1 MSTPLGNGQDSPG
14 KGLGVIRTSVKIK
27 KPPDD
32 DDLDL
37 EDIDSLFDAAEKR
50 GKKNSMEQQQ
60 RKAADETSR
69 KLVKLKVPERG
80 PIPGIKPYVCEE
92 TTESRPQRAQQG
104 RQAPQSQQ
112 SPRGQVQDASSLASS
127 DVPQDVPPPFAP
139 MPIHV
144 SLSQDQDASLDIP
157 PPRPRRASRPKQR
170 DSQQAQEQH
179 VPQYDVQNMSREEIQ
194 KILLEDP
201 RQVIPLPISIPST
214 QEQNVPSRMSH
225 RSILYQPNKTLM
237 KERLEKWKT
246 QHDQRLKTHDEYHNP
261 TFAPVSD
268 DYSPDPYDVM
278 YVPGCN
284 ELIEAFRALSYQWDI
299 QNDDKY
305 RETIADRLSD
315 GPQLRDRRLKE
326 FNGLTVTQDDVV
338 DIFLE
343 WRQITVRPT
352 IEALIELGGIYQ
364 DADLFVPMENS
375 IIETGTMLRRIVASA
390 AAPFF
395 TLVSKLS
402 FPNSTAVELSSQE
415 LRRCFIFEFY
425 TCRYYI
431 NRRYSDNSLFSY
443 IIAKFGKD
451 IIGEIY
457 RCVSNRLSLYTDIEL
472 GPAMEPLCHAY
483 GRKRVLVSI
492 SNIYYEFSEVFDF
505 IAETSIEIA
514 SAWLIVMV
522 VANVQDAADDGKQYA
537 QMNLLF
543 TLCFVKAPF
552 MHKEV
557 IDNDLLIR
565 NLELKDRSRGDREEC
580 PLDYIWMRCEKET
593 FTIGNLAS
601 ILYFAFT
608 GNVIHNI
615 LQEKGEK
622 PKWIVVVSTFM
633 DGLGDMVRKSVIFI
647 ESILD
652 NMSSRFLLDNAS
664 ARVLITFFIH
674 GMAFHFASKFL
685 SWIRSSGVEEDGS
698 DYHFF
703 IQDMKDEFVSTIHG
717 LMDALGFEWRGN
729 IPSPLLYEARP
740 NTIAHFDE
748 RMLLLYM
755 KYACRIIRRINDV
768 YPIVEYAIYD
778 RRRELLGNLRLMEFL
793 PPIAW
798 TKFQNSTDDVK
809 KFYGVRYEIEPYD
822 GPLQEIDQGIK
833 FIVNALVK
841 SASFIMFG
849 LIKNKYSL
857 VLDEYTMDVYMRKV
871 YHRFFEVPEW
881 EPPVRT
887 SDAIHASTLVRYA
900 FDYAHQVVEKE
911 CEISML
917 KFKDSIPMVSL
928 NKDMEIEILK
938 QPILIEGPAD
948 LSQKGRDTVLMM
960 TTDKRYEKVQNELL
974 EARLEAQRKARE
986 PKFEVSKEKPP
997 PVKVLQKSEQT
1008 QPSQP
1013 PEITPERVVHHN
1025 QQSDRRGNHRDDRRG
1040 NPHPRGRGNHRDDS
1054 RDDRRGSG
1062 RGRAPRNNPSPRVTL
1077 AHSQMHPE
1085 HFI

>member
-1 MSTPLGNGQDSPG
+1 MSVPFGNGRDSPR
-14 KGLGVIRTSVKIK
+14 KGLGVISTSDEIK

-32 DDLDL
+32 DDLD
-37 EDIDSLFDAAEKR
+37 DIDSLFDEAEKR
-50 GKKNSMEQQQ
+50 GKKSSMEKQR
-60 RKAADETSR
+60 RKAASKTSR
-69 KLVKLKVPERG
+69 KLVESMVPERG
-80 PIPGIKPYVCEE
+80 PVPGIRPYVREE
-92 TTESRPQRAQQG
+92 STASRPQQARQAQ
-104 RQAPQSQQ
+104 QAPQSRQ
-112 SPRGQVQDASSLASS
+112 SPRGQVQDASSDASS
-127 DVPQDVPPPFAP
+127 DVPQVVPPPFAP
-139 MPIHV
+139 MPIPV
-144 SLSQDQDASLDIP
+144 SLSQDPDASLDIP

-170 DSQQAQEQH
+170 DSQQAQEQR
-179 VPQYDVQNMSREEIQ
+179 VPQYDAQNMSRDEIQ

-201 RQVIPLPISIPST
+201 RQVISLPISIPST
-214 QEQNVPSRMSH
+214 QEQNVPSRMSR
-225 RSILYQPNKTLM
+225 RSTLYQPNEALM

-246 QHDQRLKTHDEYHNP
+246 RHDQRLKTHDKYHHP
-261 TFAPVSD
+261 TFGQVSD

-284 ELIEAFRALSYQWDI
+284 DLIEAFRALSYQWDI

-305 RETIADRLSD
+305 RETIADRLAD
-315 GPQLRDRRLKE
+315 GPLLRDRRLKE
-326 FNGLTVTQDDVV
+326 VSSLYVNQAIANKFP
-338 DIFLE
+338 E
-343 WRQITVRPT
+343 WRQIAVRPT
-352 IEALIELGGIYQ
+352 INALIELGGLYQ
-364 DADLFVPMENS
+364 DADLFVPKERS
-375 IIETGTMLRRIVASA
+375 IIETGAMLRRIVASA

-402 FPNSTAVELSSQE
+402 YPDSTAVELSSQE
-415 LRRCFIFEFY
+415 LRSCFIIEFY
-425 TCRYYI
+425 ACRYYI
-431 NRRYSDNSLFSY
+431 NRRYRDNSLFSY
-443 IIAKFGKD
+443 IIAEFGKD
-451 IIGEIY
+451 TIDEIY
-457 RCVSNRLSLYTDIEL
+457 ECVSNGLSLYTDIEL

-483 GRKRVLVSI
+483 GRKRVLTSI

-522 VANVQDAADDGKQYA
+522 VANVQDAADDGRQHA

-557 IDNDLLIR
+557 IDNDLLIQ
-565 NLELKDRSRGDREEC
+565 NFELKDRSRGDREEC

-674 GMAFHFASKFL
+674 GMVFHFASKFL
-685 SWIRSSGVEEDGS
+685 SWIRSSGVDEDGS
-698 DYHFF
+698 DHHFF

-740 NTIAHFDE
+740 NTTAHFDE

-755 KYACRIIRRINDV
+755 KYACKIIRRINDV
-768 YPIVEYAIYD
+768 YPIVEYVIYD

-798 TKFQNSTDDVK
+798 RKFQDDTDDVK

-986 PKFEVSKEKPP
+986 PKYEVSKEKPP

-1008 QPSQP
+1008 QPSQH
-1013 PEITPERVVHHN
+1013 PEITPERVARHN
-1025 QQSDRRGNHRDDRRG
+1025 QQSNPHGNPRDGRRG
-1040 NPHPRGRGNHRDDS
+1040 NPRGRGRGNHRDNR
-1054 RDDRRGSG
+1054 RDDLHG
-1062 RGRAPRNNPSPRVTL
+1062 RRAPRNNHSPRVTL
-1077 AHSQMHPE
+1077 AQSQMHPD